1 MNVCTS
7 YPQTESET
15 ACSTADAKVFAG
27 EVGQQQKL
35 LPIIFKRLTQDK

>member
-1 MNVCTS
+1 MFVHHIHKQRAK
-7 YPQTESET
+7 PHVQLR
-15 ACSTADAKVFAG
+15 DAKVFAG